1 MFIRTILYLLIAV
14 LLISFLRQI
23 IGVITRGFAEL
34 MRGGGPQPGS
44 ASGGPPKAQAIGEL
58 KRDPVCGT
66 YVATASSVR
75 ETVGGKVIYFC
86 SAECRDKFLSSPR

>member
-14 LLISFLRQI
+14 FLISFLRQV
-23 IGVITRGFAEL
+23 IGLITRGFAE
-34 MRGGGPQPGS
+34 MMGGGGRQPGS

-66 YVATASSVR
+66 YVATASSVK
-75 ETVGGKVIYFC
+75 ETVGGDVVHFC
-86 SAECRDKFLSSPR
+86 SAQCRDKFLSSPR